1 MAGQMKALVLQE
13 PHRLTIEDRPVP
25 DAGPGEVRVRIH
37 RGGICGSDMHYFH
50 HGGFGVVRMKAPMV
64 LGHELAGIIE
74 SVGPD
79 VTAIVAGDRVA
90 VNPSLAC
97 GQCDYCRADMP
108 RQCSD
113 MKFMGSAMRTPHVD
127 GGFREFVVVTEAQSV
142 KIGDVVG
149 LDEAAVCEPL
159 AVCLH
164 AVSQAST
171 LAGKRVLVTGFGPI
185 GALTFLAAQQA
196 GASSVSATDVAA
208 GPLRLAK
215 ALGAEKV
222 FDMAR
227 PDALAAEE
235 ADRGKFDVVFE
246 CSGHPSA
253 VKVALA
259 VTRPGGTII
268 QVGILP
274 DEITLPFNSMVTK
287 EITYRGTF
295 RFDREFNL
303 AAEMIA
309 SRAIDVRPIISRAFP
324 YTEADAAFA
333 FAQDR
338 QQAIKVMLEFA

>member
-1 MAGQMKALVLQE
+1 MQRHMKALVLQA
-13 PHRLTIEDRPVP
+13 PHQLAIEERPVP
-25 DAGPGEVRVRIH
+25 EAGAGEVRVRIH
-37 RGGICGSDMHYFH
+37 RGGICGSDMHYFL

-64 LGHELAGIIE
+64 LGHELAGIVE
-74 SVGPD
+74 SVGAG
-79 VTAIVAGDRVA
+79 VTSVAPGDRVA

-97 GQCDYCRADMP
+97 GQCDYCRAGTP

-113 MKFMGSAMRTPHVD
+113 MKFMGSAMRTPHID
-127 GGFREFVVVTEAQSV
+127 GGFRQYVVVTESQAV
-142 KIGDVVG
+142 PVGDVVG

-164 AVSQAST
+164 AVQQAPDLT
-171 LAGKRVLVTGFGPI
+171 GKRVLVTGFGPI
-185 GALTFLAAQQA
+185 GALTFLAARQA
-196 GASSVSATDVAA
+196 GAASVSATDVAA
-208 GPLRLAK
+208 GPLGLAK

-222 FDMAR
+222 FDVTQPA
-227 PDALAAEE
+227 ALAEEE

-259 VTRPGGTII
+259 VTKPGGTII

-274 DEITLPFNSMVTK
+274 DEMTLPFNPMVTK

-303 AAEMIA
+303 AAELI
-309 SRAIDVRPIISRAFP
+309 SKRAIDVRPIISAAFA
-324 YTEADAAFA
+324 YTDADAAFA

-338 QQAIKVMLEFA
+338 QKAIKVMLEFA